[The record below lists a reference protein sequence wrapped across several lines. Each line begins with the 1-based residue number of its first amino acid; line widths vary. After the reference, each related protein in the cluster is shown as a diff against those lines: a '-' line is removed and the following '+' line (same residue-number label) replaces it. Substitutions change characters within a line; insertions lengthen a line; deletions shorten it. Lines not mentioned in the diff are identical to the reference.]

1 MFIFQYMLMGCYGG
15 LSGAFW
21 ISMNNKM
28 SKFRERFIKVKIAK
42 VLEAVL
48 VAALSASLACLMM
61 YNLQDCKSIGQD
73 PTSTPVQLSCL
84 VSSIIRL

>member
-1 MFIFQYMLMGCYGG
+1 MGCYGG

-21 ISMNNKM
+21 VSMNNKLN
-28 SKFRERFIKVKIAK
+28 KFRERYIKLKIAQ
-42 VLEAVL
+42 VLEAAL

-73 PTSTPVQLSCL
+73 PTVTIL
-84 VSSIIRL
+84 